1 MIQYASFSVGRNRS
15 TSPARSTKQ
24 RMNEA
29 GELLAT
35 IPKHEH
41 AAARAAGEAYCVR
54 FVGPSA
60 EPTLFRGTE
69 RVDSRWGSATSAE
82 IRAARAKVRR
92 VAEAG
97 SRPYVDALAKIARYK
112 AIAAAA
118 WENG

>member
-29 GELLAT
+29 GDLLDT

-69 RVDSRWGSATSAE
+69 RVDSRWGSASSAE
-82 IRAARAKVRR
+82 IRAAREKVAR
-92 VAEAG
+92 VRDAG
-97 SRPYVDALAKIARYK
+97 SKPFTTAMAKIA
-112 AIAAAA
+112 AAKKLADDA
-118 WENG
+118 WNG